1 MACSRRPALR
11 ICKPIAD
18 DEAMRQLLGA
28 LVVFAG
34 ALGSTV
40 TAQAQTAPPGVVPI
54 AIYPETP
61 VRLELQMPDS
71 RRPVALCQGAC
82 TAYLPPGKY
91 RLEVHP
97 GLDTRAGAR
106 TVNIPGPSA
115 LFVKP
120 RSESMRSSGL
130 TMAVA
135 GSALLLGGMVMLTSA
150 LRDEWDGDG
159 DSSRHDTLVPLGLG
173 AIVVGLVLTPIGWVR
188 FGKSLRPAVEVEP
201 LGTVPH

>member
-28 LVVFAG
+28 LAAFAG
-34 ALGSTV
+34 TLSSTV
-40 TAQAQTAPPGVVPI
+40 TAQAQTALPGAVPV
-54 AIYPETP
+54 AIYPERP

-71 RRPVALCQGAC
+71 RLPVALCQGAC
-82 TAYLPPGKY
+82 TAYVPPGKY

-120 RSESMRSSGL
+120 RTEGMRSSGL
-130 TMAVA
+130 ALGVT
-135 GSALLLGGMVMLTSA
+135 GSALVMF
-150 LRDEWDGDG
+150 GFV
-159 DSSRHDTLVPLGLG
+159 TLVTTLDDGPNPDHDDRNQVLVPMALVGL
-173 AIVVGLVLTPIGWVR
+173 VVGLVLTPIGWVR